1 MDASMKFLRS
11 NYAYI
16 QNIRSE
22 FEKHFFVFFGVV
34 VVVVN
39 VVVGIGIRDKG

>member
-22 FEKHFFVFFGVV
+22 FEKRFVFFDV
-34 VVVVN
+34 
-39 VVVGIGIRDKG
+39 VVVGIGMRDEG

>member
-22 FEKHFFVFFGVV
+22 FEKHFFVFFDV
-34 VVVVN
+34 
-39 VVVGIGIRDKG
+39 VVVGIGMRDEG

>member
-22 FEKHFFVFFGVV
+22 FEKHFFVFFC